1 MTQQPTVHLSVRE
14 LVELIHRSGSIDNRF
29 GGFDRANEG
38 SRLHRKLQKE
48 AKGDYRAE
56 VVLKG
61 RFVVEDVCYELDGRA
76 DGIFTEN
83 GETVID
89 EIKTTCAP
97 AELLT
102 ADFNAAHWAQVQ
114 CYGAFLCEE
123 QRLSHV
129 TLQLTYV
136 QADTEEIIRHRKRF
150 SKEELE
156 QFVRGTLLLYAPWQE
171 RRSRWLSVR
180 TESLAAL
187 KFPFPHYRTGQ
198 YELAGSV
205 YRTIRRG
212 SQLFAVAPT
221 GTGKT
226 LSTLFPALKAM
237 GAGTGTAVFYLTAK
251 NATREAAQG
260 ALGLLRDAMAS
271 TDTPL
276 RLKSVVLTAKEKI
289 CPMERVS
296 CNPIDCPRA
305 DGYYD
310 RINDA
315 LLRFLDDADDFSPAA
330 ICAFAQK
337 EQLCP
342 FELALDLSS
351 HCDCILCDY
360 NYVFDPVV
368 RLKRFFAQSGENKEY
383 ILLVDE
389 AHNLV
394 DRSREMYSGHLYKTA
409 FWEVKKAVGK
419 QSRRL
424 SSALTK
430 LNRRMIDFR
439 TQSESAACSAWCTQ
453 EPDKPLLKA
462 VGEFCAAAEIFL
474 QEHRNSSSYD
484 AVLSLYFDAR
494 FFLKLHE
501 WYDDHFTTLISV
513 EKNEVA
519 VSCLCLDASDFL
531 AQTFS
536 SACSAVLFSAT
547 LSPLDYFMR
556 TLGALGD
563 ARGLMMASPFQTKH
577 LCLLCA
583 DKISTKYADREQSLH
598 EVCGMIHAAVSARA
612 GNYLV
617 FAPSYRYLRQIYEAF
632 QLEYPE
638 HTTLMQEPS
647 LSPEQQA
654 DFLNQFQAKD
664 AAGLVGFCVLGGS
677 FSEGI
682 DLAGER
688 LIGCIIIGVGLP
700 QVGAVPDA
708 LRDYYNEQGLDGF
721 AYAYRCPGMNKVLQA
736 AGRVIRTEQDRGM
749 VLLIDTRYRQ
759 SAYRALMPP
768 HWNHLRYF
776 SDAQELTEALN
787 AFWTPESDF

>member
-1 MTQQPTVHLSVRE
+1 MTDQTVHLSVRE

-48 AKGDYRAE
+48 ARGDYRAE

-61 RFVVEDVCYELDGRA
+61 CFVVEGTQYELEGRA

-102 ADFNAAHWAQVQ
+102 EDFSAAHWAQAK
-114 CYGAFLCEE
+114 CYGAFLCKAEH
-123 QRLSHV
+123 LAHV

-150 SKEELE
+150 SQEDLE
-156 QFVRGTLLLYAPWQE
+156 QFVLDTLLQYAPWQE
-171 RRSRWLSVR
+171 RRTHWLGLR
-180 TESLAAL
+180 TQSLSAL
-187 KFPFPHYRTGQ
+187 RFPFPSYRKGQ
-198 YELAGSV
+198 YELAGAV
-205 YRTIRRG
+205 YRTIRKG
-212 SQLFAVAPT
+212 AQLFVVAPT

-237 GAGTGTAVFYLTAK
+237 GEGTGSVVFYLTAK

-260 ALGLLRDAMAS
+260 ALSLLRS
-271 TDTPL
+271 TMHSTSAPL

-296 CNPIDCPRA
+296 CNPVDCPRA
-305 DGYYD
+305 EGYYD
-310 RINDA
+310 RINEA
-315 LLRFLDDADDFSPAA
+315 LLRFLDETDDFSPNALS
-330 ICAFAQK
+330 AFAEK
-337 EQLCP
+337 ERLCP
-342 FELALDLSS
+342 FELALDVSS

-368 RLKRFFAQSGENKEY
+368 RLKRFFAQGEQGGEA

-394 DRSREMYSGHLYKTA
+394 ERSRDMYSAHLSKKS
-409 FWEVKKAVGK
+409 FWEVKKAVAK

-424 SSALTK
+424 SSALMK
-430 LNRRMIDFR
+430 VNRRMLDFR
-439 TQSESAACSAWCTQ
+439 TQGQTEERSAWCIR
-453 EPDKPLLKA
+453 EPDKAFLKA
-462 VGEFCAAAEIFL
+462 VGEFCAAAETFL
-474 QEHRNSSSYD
+474 EEHRAGQTHD
-484 AVLSLYFDAR
+484 LVLALYFDAR

-501 WYDDHFTTLISV
+501 WYDDHFTTLISLEQNDV
-513 EKNEVA
+513 T

-531 AQTFS
+531 SQCFS
-536 SACSAVLFSAT
+536 AACAGVLFSAT

-556 TLGALGD
+556 TLGALEH
-563 ARGLMMASPFQTKH
+563 ARGLAMTSPFESAH

-583 DKISTKYADREQSLH
+583 DGVSTKYADRERSLQ
-598 EVCGMIHAAVSARA
+598 EVCEMIHTAVSARA

-617 FAPSYRYLRQIYEAF
+617 FAPSYRYLRQIHERFCA
-632 QLEYPE
+632 QYPNQQ
-638 HTTLMQEPS
+638 TLLQEPS
-647 LSPEQQA
+647 LSAEEQTA
-654 DFLNQFQAKD
+654 FLNEFHAQRSE
-664 AAGLVGFCVLGGS
+664 GLVGFCVLGGS

-688 LIGCIIIGVGLP
+688 LIGCVIIGVGLP
-700 QVGAVPDA
+700 QIGAVPDA
-708 LRDYYNEQGLDGF
+708 LRDYYNEQDLDGF

-736 AGRVIRTEQDRGM
+736 AGRVIRTEHDRGM
-749 VLLIDTRYRQ
+749 VLLIDARYRQ

-768 HWNHLRYF
+768 HWAHLRYI
-776 SDAQELTEALN
+776 SNTQALAQALDV
-787 AFWTPESDF
+787 FWQNEP